1 VWGSGILEGKYRGG
15 CVKQK
20 ALGEVLFV
28 GRLICLEGFKER
40 RRWT

>member
-1 VWGSGILEGKYRGG
+1 MWGSGILEGKYRGG

-28 GRLICLEGFKER
+28 GRRMFLLGIVFVAK
-40 RRWT
+40 